1 METVLVILAVIALLV
16 VAWFWR
22 ARQYDNQTTLDFDSW
37 VSKYDSASSP
47 SQRSAMAISLMH
59 QAIQFAWTVGAINS
73 KQRDAI
79 TGILQNQRAT
89 TTMIQWMGTA
99 LPAVIEVIGEQKVA
113 NSPARVVGALM
124 LISWMTEQDER
135 ESAIRNFLTLRLP

>member
-1 METVLVILAVIALLV
+1 METALVILAVIALIV
-16 VAWFWR
+16 IGWFWR

-59 QAIQFAWTVGAINS
+59 QAIQFSWAAGAINS
-73 KQRDAI
+73 KQREAI
-79 TGILQNQRAT
+79 TEILQNQRAT

-99 LPAVIEVIGEQKVA
+99 LPAVIHVIGEQKVA

-124 LISWMTEQDER
+124 LLSLITEQDER

>member
-1 METVLVILAVIALLV
+1 
-16 VAWFWR
+16 
-22 ARQYDNQTTLDFDSW
+22 
-37 VSKYDSASSP
+37 
-47 SQRSAMAISLMH
+47 MAISLMH

-73 KQRDAI
+73 KQREAI

-99 LPAVIEVIGEQKVA
+99 LPAVIDVIGEQKVA

-135 ESAIRNFLTLRLP
+135 ESAIKNFLTLRLP

>member
-47 SQRSAMAISLMH
+47 TQRSAMAISLIH
-59 QAIQFAWTVGAINS
+59 QAIQFAWAVGAINS
-73 KQRDAI
+73 KQREAI
-79 TGILQNQRAT
+79 TRILQNQRAT
-89 TTMIQWMGTA
+89 TTMIQWMGSA
-99 LPAVIEVIGEQKVA
+99 LPAVNRVVGQYEVA
-113 NSPARVVGALM
+113 NSPARVIGALM
-124 LISWMTEQDER
+124 LVSWMTPENER
-135 ESAIRNFLTLRLP
+135 ESAIRNFLSLRLP